1 MHAVTTATFQQEV
14 LESDLP
20 VLVDFTADWCGPC
33 RMVAPVL
40 EQVAAERA
48 GSLRVV
54 SVDAD
59 TETELTRRYGV
70 MSLPTLAVFKGGQ
83 LVSQQVGAKPRSKV
97 LEQLDAAL

>member
-1 MHAVTTATFQQEV
+1 M
-14 LESDLP
+14 
-20 VLVDFTADWCGPC
+20 LVDFTADWCGPC